1 MRFITAKRGSCRAVA
16 RCLGLVVCVGLL
28 VVSPAVGAASVVS
41 GATFADSLG
50 GGYHF
55 TATLNMFGGSS
66 IPDAATAA
74 SFARDTDI
82 IVAGSMTQLNG
93 YGGVMRQANPNLQIF
108 VYYNG
113 MQSASSGFPAAW
125 YMKDKAGNR
134 IKTVIGNMYLMNPA
148 AQAPYTSGGVTYA
161 SWTSWAAH
169 GCANALSMGS
179 SDLHRMLAGHARNRT
194 AGLQLQP
201 KRRAALQPHNR
212 EHLDDRR
219 LDQADRH
226 TRLEGI
232 LDHRQAGHG
241 QRPFQRSSLLQRQ
254 QRPALLRQRRT
265 RRKLAARRHRQDRWR
280 PSIDQW
286 KQNVQML
293 IDAGSG
299 SKALQVTTKTWTTS
313 TTTQRE
319 AWRRYALASFM
330 LGNSGHDYFQ
340 FSPSHTTLPWN
351 DDSPLYH
358 LSLGTPTQTATTVDG
373 YLQNGVYSRTYTNG
387 IVLVN
392 PSQTSIT
399 INLPQ
404 TYYTTTG
411 TPTTTITLP
420 PGDGNLLTSTP

>member
-1 MRFITAKRGSCRAVA
+1 M
-16 RCLGLVVCVGLL
+16 CVGLL
-28 VVSPAVGAASVVS
+28 VATPACGETRATSGATGVVS

-179 SDLHRMLAGHARNRT
+179 STFTGCWLDMLGTAPLGSSYNQNGALPYNPSTGSTWTTADWIKLTGTLASKVSSITARPVMANGLSSGAAYYSGNSALLSYVSGAHAESW
-194 AGLQLQP
+194 L
-201 KRRAALQPHNR
+201 RAATVKI
-212 EHLDDRR
+212 D
-219 LDQADRH
+219 
-226 TRLEGI
+226 
-232 LDHRQAGHG
+232 
-241 QRPFQRSSLLQRQ
+241 
-254 QRPALLRQRRT
+254 
-265 RRKLAARRHRQDRWR
+265 WR

-293 IDAGSG
+293 IDGGSG

-392 PSQTSIT
+392 PSQTSTT

-420 PGDGNLLTSTP
+420 PGTGNLLDTSP